1 MSDRLLCI
9 DYGKKFTGFAV
20 ADFPGFTARALNTQP
35 TDRGDIF
42 ATVRALVQNESITR
56 FIVGFPFSDVEG
68 AIHHAIRQFTA
79 ELAQRFPEIPYEFFD
94 EAYSSQEAD
103 ALMQE
108 TGIGKRKKNRAQ
120 DSEAAKIVLLRYLRA
135 NEK

>member
-1 MSDRLLCI
+1 MPGRLLCI

-20 ADFPGFTARALNTQP
+20 ADFPGFTARALETQP

-42 ATVRALVQNESITR
+42 ATIGTLVRREGVTR

-68 AIHHAIRQFTA
+68 AIHHAIRTFVA
-79 ELAQRFPEIPYEFFD
+79 ELAKQFPEIPYEFFD

-135 NEK
+135 NEN